1 MLFSSL
7 LPYLMLSNLE
17 KSSEEQGELVT
28 QDPRPLPSYETISVE
43 TSDWIRRTVMNME
56 TLEWIFFNMLTQS
69 TERFMKIERKAQVE
83 CQKYLVQVPLVTTID
98 DYYQIGIY
106 SVQPIAYGEEVTFDY
121 NSTTETWIIGKW
133 STPRE
138 KSWAP
143 SGTHF
148 YQFVVPS
155 IIPFRRD
162 YIYGKVATMRLLK
175 DVTGLG
181 TCESYALGSSSTFTT
196 DDSLSVKFTA
206 KFINL
211 PIVILASQVNFYL
224 EKGIDK
230 SENDTLPIKI
240 VDELPQQTQC
250 DCGAFV
256 CAFAEYIIH
265 GRDIPKEI
273 DIDYVRIRTFVS
285 GGFVIKSFMLSGT
298 IHDVVLLTGRIYPWP
313 ISSFAISSGPPRW
326 WRIVEVAKLE
336 LQWIKAI
343 ALHRDVCPVSRSL
356 LDITPQAISS
366 TVAVNMPPKKN
377 RRRIGNQPA
386 PQPVQ
391 VDPMDEHVSHAE
403 FRAAFTTLANFV
415 AA

>member
-7 LPYLMLSNLE
+7 LPYLMLSKLE

-28 QDPRPLPSYETISVE
+28 RDPRPLPSYETISVE

-56 TLEWIFFNMLTQS
+56 TLEWTFFN
-69 TERFMKIERKAQVE
+69 
-83 CQKYLVQVPLVTTID
+83 
-98 DYYQIGIY
+98 IGIY

-121 NSTTETWIIGKW
+121 NSATETWIIGKW

-148 YQFVVPS
+148 YHFVVPS

-181 TCESYALGSSSTFTT
+181 TCESYALGSSSTSTT
-196 DDSLSVKFTA
+196 DDSLSVKFTG

-211 PIVILASQVNFYL
+211 PIVILTSQVNFYL

-230 SENDTLPIKI
+230 SENDTLPIKM

-273 DIDYVRIRTFVS
+273 DIDYVRIRY
-285 GGFVIKSFMLSGT
+285 GA
-298 IHDVVLLTGRIYPWP
+298 LLWDYAKR
-313 ISSFAISSGPPRW
+313 
-326 WRIVEVAKLE
+326 KLE
-336 LQWIKAI
+336 AGIK
-343 ALHRDVCPVSRSL
+343 D
-356 LDITPQAISS
+356 
-366 TVAVNMPPKKN
+366 N
-377 RRRIGNQPA
+377 
-386 PQPVQ
+386 
-391 VDPMDEHVSHAE
+391 
-403 FRAAFTTLANFV
+403 TT
-415 AA
+415 